1 MPQAATRLWV
11 DAVVYLKRYYCLI
24 FLAIYNAFIRIS
36 VTATKNT
43 AK

>member
-24 FLAIYNAFIRIS
+24 FHAIYNAFIRIS